1 MYLHCWLR
9 ALSDFCQAENL
20 LGEAKD
26 TLIQITNKTSQ
37 AICSFQ
43 KGLVALKVRLMIVS
57 HNFFL
62 VTCNANL
69 GEKDIAG
76 SCRILEKIAS
86 CDSAL
91 SYIMVEFPGVNFS
104 KGLMRSAPR

>member
-43 KGLVALKVRLMIVS
+43 KGLVALKVRLMIIS

-76 SCRILEKIAS
+76 SCRILDICKLLYDLQSDYFA
-86 CDSAL
+86 
-91 SYIMVEFPGVNFS
+91 N
-104 KGLMRSAPR
+104 